1 MGCFYSFL
9 NKTGCQ
15 ILTYSSFLLI
25 RKMKLIGIHRLS
37 RSFPPKN
44 CFCVKLPLFQL
55 KYTFLVEI
63 GQEYHCVQSILNPDS
78 ISPYILFLKKWLW
91 FIKKLT
97 RMEYKYTQFSKKK
110 DYPCTYIIMRVPFLL
125 KAGFSCNVWLIK
137 YINFNSNRNNKL

>member
-37 RSFPPKN
+37 RSFPPRTAFVLN
-44 CFCVKLPLFQL
+44 YRCFNWNIHSWLKLDRSIIAFN
-55 KYTFLVEI
+55 
-63 GQEYHCVQSILNPDS
+63 QSWIQ
-78 ISPYILFLKKWLW
+78 IVFSPIFYFKKWLW

-97 RMEYKYTQFSKKK
+97 RMEYKYTKFSKKKK